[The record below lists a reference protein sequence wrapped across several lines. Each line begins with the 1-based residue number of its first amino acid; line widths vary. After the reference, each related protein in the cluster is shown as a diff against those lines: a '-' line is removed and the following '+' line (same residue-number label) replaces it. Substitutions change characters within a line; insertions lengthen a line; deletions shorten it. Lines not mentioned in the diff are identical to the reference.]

1 MGTFNTRQKEIGR
14 LFVFRS
20 LNSRTPL
27 MKELEV
33 RIYPAAILGATIAV
47 MGRERAVRSR
57 NLFALFLL
65 FPWQEIFFF
74 LFYVVCGS
82 RRKDLWGGNSLFF
95 AIIVGLQQERPF
107 KNGGGEKERE

>member
-1 MGTFNTRQKEIGR
+1 
-14 LFVFRS
+14 
-20 LNSRTPL
+20 

-33 RIYPAAILGATIAV
+33 RIYPAAILGATTAV

-57 NLFALFLL
+57 NLFAFLL

-82 RRKDLWGGNSLFF
+82 RRKDLWGEFVFLFG
-95 AIIVGLQQERPF
+95 IIVGLQQERPF